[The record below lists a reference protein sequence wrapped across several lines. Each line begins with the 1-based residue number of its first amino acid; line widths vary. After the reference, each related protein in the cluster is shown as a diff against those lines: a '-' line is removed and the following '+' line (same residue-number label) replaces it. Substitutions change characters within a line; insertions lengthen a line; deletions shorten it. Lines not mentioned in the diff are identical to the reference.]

1 MRVSQLF
8 FQTLREVPSDA
19 TLKSHELMLRGGY
32 MKQVASGIYSLTP
45 IGLRVI
51 RKIEAIIREE
61 MDAISGQEV
70 TLPLVQPAELW
81 KESGRYDAIGGELT
95 RFDDRSG
102 HPSVLAMTHE
112 EAVTDLA
119 RSSLTSYKQLPFM
132 LYQFQLKFRDE
143 PRARGGLIR
152 VREFIMKDAYSFHA
166 SSEDLDEYYQKA
178 YDAYLRIFRRMGIE
192 PVVVQSD
199 TGIMG
204 GKIAHEFMLDVESG
218 EDYLI
223 LCDSCGYQANQEIA
237 AFRREAF
244 LDEEL
249 LEMEKVA
256 TPDKESI
263 EDVSSFLKVPASKTM
278 KAVFY
283 ESGDE
288 LITVLTRGDLEISE
302 IKLRNHL
309 KVSELWPAEPE
320 KIKASGMEPGYASV
334 IGASNTR
341 IIADE
346 SLKGA
351 VNMVCGANESGYHMI
366 HANPGRDFEIAEY
379 ADLAQADAGCACP
392 KCGKALRATRGIELG
407 NIFKLGTKFSESMKC
422 LFLNEQGKTQPAI
435 MGCYGIGVG
444 RLAASVAEKFHD
456 DWGILWPKAIAPW
469 QVVVSPIGKDEECFS
484 TAEKIYT
491 DLQKQ
496 GVEVLLDDRRER
508 PGVKFKDSDLW
519 GIPVRIAVGSKGLVE
534 GKVEFKLRTEK
545 NFELTPLDEIVQKTS
560 DWLNAGD

>member
-61 MDAISGQEV
+61 MDAINGQEV

-244 LDEEL
+244 LDEDQ

-256 TPDKESI
+256 TPGKESI
-263 EDVSSFLKVPASKTM
+263 EDVSEFLKVPAGKTI

-334 IGASNTR
+334 IGATNTR

-351 VNMVCGANESGYHMI
+351 VNMVCGANEAGFHMI

-379 ADLAQADAGCACP
+379 ADIAQADAGCACP

-422 LFLNEQGKTQPAI
+422 MFLNEQGKTQPAI

-469 QVVVSPIGKDEECFS
+469 QVVVSPIGKDEECFD
-484 TAEKIYT
+484 TAEKIYG

-519 GIPVRIAVGSKGLVE
+519 GIPVRIAVGSKGLAE

-545 NFELTPLDEIVQKTS
+545 NFDLIPTDDVVAKAC
-560 DWLNAGD
+560 DWLNAGE